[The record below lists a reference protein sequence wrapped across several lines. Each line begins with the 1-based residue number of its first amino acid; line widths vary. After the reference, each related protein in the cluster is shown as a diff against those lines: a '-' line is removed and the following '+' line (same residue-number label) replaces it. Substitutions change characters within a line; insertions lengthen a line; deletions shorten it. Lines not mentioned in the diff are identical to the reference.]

1 MVSRDPLRNG
11 FALALAL
18 ASYAALACGGGRREA
33 GRGWGRRNKIKGC
46 GGGEWGGGK
55 KRERGEPDAER
66 VTLRKGNL
74 KKIQKGT
81 PGGEGV
87 PLRTKVSKSGGV
99 FQFFGGRMTSR
110 GQGPKGVRCL

>member
-1 MVSRDPLRNG
+1 MVS
-11 FALALAL
+11 
-18 ASYAALACGGGRREA
+18 
-33 GRGWGRRNKIKGC
+33 
-46 GGGEWGGGK
+46 GGGK

-74 KKIQKGT
+74 KKRD

-110 GQGPKGVRCL
+110 GQCPKGGACECPRVGVFFNFPEGG